1 MHFAQIAIALAA
13 VPALAMASP
22 VAAPA
27 GDKTVVARSEPSG
40 GVCNGSSC
48 NISNGIIPNNH
59 GSEGG
64 DGKVCGY
71 RNENDG
77 IVCPGA

>member
-22 VAAPA
+22 AAAPA

-40 GVCNGSSC
+40 GVRKTQIHLSIDTYTKSGVQWKLLQ
-48 NISNGIIPNNH
+48 PFRWDH
-59 GSEGG
+59 
-64 DGKVCGY
+64 
-71 RNENDG
+71 
-77 IVCPGA
+77 P